1 MSGVE
6 LLKQNLPIEPD
17 LQNFIGFVL
26 TAAKQL
32 GGNSFAASRASLAL
46 VKRLRSAGAAS
57 GYPLPVRL
65 VLQDLT
71 LSALWGDN
79 NERFPIARLK
89 EEPDAD
95 IVYSLQ
101 RQLQRSTEMDDPTL
115 LLKRNLEMTQF
126 FDEMRRRT
134 EQELLDMQRTL
145 EERQTELWETI
156 RQAETDPLTGLLNR
170 RSFDDKIDRAFK
182 RTLRQKGE
190 CVSLALLDLDFFK
203 QVNDEFGHQYG
214 DAYLN
219 KMGHIMREHIR
230 TDVDFAFRIG
240 GDEFALL
247 LFSNETVACEKCLR
261 ILADMGHKVSIGIYS
276 ISGSDHEAVSMDQFF
291 NFADKALYAA
301 KESGRGRVM
310 VSRCGHRPPEGCTLY
325 CGEEPNS
332 CL

>member
-1 MSGVE
+1 MSATE

-17 LQNFIGFVL
+17 LQNFIGFAL

-46 VKRLRSAGAAS
+46 VRRLRSAGAAS

-71 LSALWGDN
+71 LSALWGDSG
-79 NERFPIARLK
+79 EFFSIAQLK
-89 EEPDAD
+89 EEPNAD

-101 RQLQRSTEMDDPTL
+101 RQLQRSTEMDDPSL
-115 LLKRNLEMTQF
+115 LLKRNLEMMRF
-126 FDEMRRRT
+126 FDEARRRT
-134 EQELLDMQRTL
+134 EQELQDMQRTL

-170 RSFDDKIDRAFK
+170 RAFDDKIDRAFK

-190 CVSLALLDLDFFK
+190 HVSLALLDLDFFK
-203 QVNDEFGHQYG
+203 QVNDEFGHQFG

-247 LFSNETVACEKCLR
+247 LFSNEVVACEKCLR

-276 ISGSDHEAVSMDQFF
+276 ISGSEPEELNVAEFF
-291 NFADKALYAA
+291 HHADKALYAA

-310 VSRCGHRPPEGCTLY
+310 VSRCSKRRPEGCTFH
-325 CGEEPNS
+325 CGEEPA
-332 CL
+332 